1 LEFEPRHLG
10 CHEATRG
17 QSFTMNPPTSSPTRY
32 RFLVLAV
39 LCSLAFLT
47 YLDRICIMRVQGDI
61 ERDLGFAELT
71 PADERALR
79 ESGLAGDSQ
88 ARAKLARDR
97 ATQRMSWV
105 FSAFVAG
112 YVLFEVPGGWLG
124 DRWGA
129 RAVIVRIV
137 LMWSLFTA
145 ATGGVKGIT
154 ALFSSKP
161 GPEQWLM
168 ALVAVRFLFGVG
180 EAGAYP
186 NIARALGRWFPFRER
201 ATAQS
206 FIWLSSRL
214 GGAFAPAIIGVF
226 MLLGGSWQP
235 AFWILGLVGVAWA
248 VFFLSWYRDRPE
260 DKPQVNA
267 AERELIRAGE
277 AGAGSIYDDRPGRW
291 GEATDEPPTR
301 WGERPREPARCD
313 GTAHEPAQG
322 TEAKGEPAREDTRP
336 TKIDAAREDARPT
349 REVFRWAS
357 LFSPNVLALCLAS
370 FCVSFC
376 FYFYITFL
384 PKYLK
389 DQFHVDYGQSQFISG
404 LPLLLGGFA
413 CLAGG
418 FLSDYVIRKTGS
430 KRWGRSLIP
439 IAGWTAAGFCAFAVS
454 QLHSAVAVMALIV
467 IAFVFQDLGVPSM
480 WSLPSD
486 IGGRF
491 AGTVGGWMNSAGA
504 IGGMLSPLVAAKVSI
519 AHGWNATFLVFGAI
533 YLLGA
538 LAWLRVD
545 AGNPIRQSDYCATRK
560 NFAEPPGVV

>member
-1 LEFEPRHLG
+1 
-10 CHEATRG
+10 
-17 QSFTMNPPTSSPTRY
+17 
-32 RFLVLAV
+32 LVLAV

-61 ERDLGFAELT
+61 ERDLGLAELT
-71 PADERALR
+71 PADEQSLR
-79 ESGLAGDSQ
+79 EHGLEGDSQ
-88 ARAKLARDR
+88 ARSKLGRDR
-97 ATQRMSWV
+97 ATKRLSWV

-129 RAVIVRIV
+129 RSVIFRIV
-137 LMWSLFTA
+137 LCWSLFTA

-154 ALFSSKP
+154 ALFSSTP
-161 GPEQWLM
+161 GPEQWL
-168 ALVAVRFLFGVG
+168 VAMIAIRFLFGVG

-214 GGAFAPAIIGVF
+214 GGALAPAIIGGLI
-226 MLLGGSWQP
+226 LLGGGWQR
-235 AFWILGLVGVAWA
+235 AFWILGLMGAVWA
-248 VFFLSWYRDRPE
+248 AFFFIWFRDRPE
-260 DKPQVNA
+260 DKPQVNG

-277 AGAGSIYDDRPGRW
+277 AGAGSIYDDG
-291 GEATDEPPTR
+291 
-301 WGERPREPARCD
+301 
-313 GTAHEPAQG
+313 
-322 TEAKGEPAREDTRP
+322 
-336 TKIDAAREDARPT
+336 AAREDARPT
-349 REVFRWAS
+349 KTAFRWGS

-389 DQFHVDYGQSQFISG
+389 DEFQVDYSQSQFISG

-418 FLSDYVIRKTGS
+418 YLSDYAIRRTGS

-439 IAGWTAAGFCAFAVS
+439 IAGWTAAGLCAFAVS
-454 QLHSAVAVMALIV
+454 QLHSAGAVMTLIV
-467 IAFVFQDLGVPSM
+467 VAFAFQDLGVPSM
-480 WSLPSD
+480 WSLPAD

-491 AGTVGGWMNSAGA
+491 AGTLGGWMNSAGA
-504 IGGMLSPLVAAKVSI
+504 IGGMLSSLVAAQVSI
-519 AHGWNATFLVFGAI
+519 AYGWNATFLVFGAV

-545 AGNPIRQSDYCATRK
+545 AGSPLSQANSRSP
-560 NFAEPPGVV
+560 

>member
-1 LEFEPRHLG
+1 
-10 CHEATRG
+10 
-17 QSFTMNPPTSSPTRY
+17 
-32 RFLVLAV
+32 
-39 LCSLAFLT
+39 
-47 YLDRICIMRVQGDI
+47 MRVQGDI
-61 ERDLGFAELT
+61 ERDLGFSELT
-71 PADERALR
+71 PADEQVLR
-79 ESGLAGDSQ
+79 ERGLESDAR
-88 ARAKLARDR
+88 ARAKLGNDR
-97 ATQRMSWV
+97 ATERMSWI

-129 RAVIVRIV
+129 RAIIFRIV
-137 LMWSLFTA
+137 LCWSLFTA
-145 ATGGVKGIT
+145 ATGGVKGIA
-154 ALFSSKP
+154 ALLSSRP

-168 ALVAVRFLFGVG
+168 VMIAVRFLFGIG

-206 FIWLSSRL
+206 LIWLSSRW
-214 GGAFAPAIIGVF
+214 GGAFAPTIIGALMMF
-226 MLLGGSWQP
+226 GGNWQR
-235 AFWILGLVGVAWA
+235 AFWILGLIGLLWA
-248 VFFLSWYRDRPE
+248 VFFFIWFRDRPE
-260 DKPQVNA
+260 DQPKVNA

-277 AGAGSIYDDRPGRW
+277 AQPGSIYDDASMP
-291 GEATDEPPTR
+291 
-301 WGERPREPARCD
+301 
-313 GTAHEPAQG
+313 Q
-322 TEAKGEPAREDTRP
+322 
-336 TKIDAAREDARPT
+336 
-349 REVFRWAS
+349 FRWMC
-357 LFSPNVLALCLAS
+357 LLSPNVLALCLVS

-389 DQFHVDYGQSQFISG
+389 DQFHVDYAQSQFISG
-404 LPLLLGGFA
+404 LPLLIGGFA

-418 FLSDYVIRKTGS
+418 FLSDYAIRKTRN

-439 IAGWTAAGFCAFAVS
+439 IAGWTTAGLCAFAVS
-454 QLHSAVAVMALIV
+454 QLQSATAVITLII
-467 IAFVFQDLGVPSM
+467 IAFAFQDLGVPSM
-480 WSLPSD
+480 WSLPTD

-519 AHGWNATFLVFGAI
+519 AHGWSAAFVVFGAV

-545 AGNPIRQSDYCATRK
+545 AGTAITQPDGRS
-560 NFAEPPGVV
+560 

>member
-1 LEFEPRHLG
+1 
-10 CHEATRG
+10 
-17 QSFTMNPPTSSPTRY
+17 MNPPTSPPTRY

-71 PADERALR
+71 PADKESLR
-79 ESGLAGDSQ
+79 KSGLEGDSQ

-137 LMWSLFTA
+137 LWWSLFTA

-214 GGAFAPAIIGVF
+214 GGAFAPAIIGGL
-226 MLLGGSWQP
+226 MLLGGGWQR
-235 AFWILGLVGVAWA
+235 AFCILGLVGLGWA
-248 VFFLSWYRDRPE
+248 AFFLMWYRDRPE
-260 DKPQVNA
+260 DTPAVNG

-277 AGAGSIYDDRPGRW
+277 AAPGSIYDDTS
-291 GEATDEPPTR
+291 A
-301 WGERPREPARCD
+301 PA
-313 GTAHEPAQG
+313 
-322 TEAKGEPAREDTRP
+322 
-336 TKIDAAREDARPT
+336 
-349 REVFRWAS
+349 FRWNS
-357 LFSPNVLALCLAS
+357 LISPNVLALCLVS

-389 DQFHVDYGQSQFISG
+389 DQFQVDYAQSQFISG

-418 FLSDYVIRKTGS
+418 FLSDYAIGKTGS

-439 IAGWTAAGFCAFAVS
+439 IIGWTAAGLCAFAVS
-454 QLHSAVAVMALIV
+454 QLHSAVAVMTLIV
-467 IAFVFQDLGVPSM
+467 VAFIFQDFGVPSM
-480 WSLPSD
+480 WSLPTD

-504 IGGMLSPLVAAKVSI
+504 IGGALSPLVAAQVSI
-519 AHGWNATFLVFGAI
+519 AHGWNATFVVFGAV

-545 AGNPIRQSDYCATRK
+545 AGSPMRQSNSRS
-560 NFAEPPGVV
+560 P

>member
-1 LEFEPRHLG
+1 MKRSASP
-10 CHEATRG
+10 
-17 QSFTMNPPTSSPTRY
+17 PTRY
-32 RFLVLAV
+32 RFWVLAV

-61 ERDLGFAELT
+61 ERDLGFAELSA
-71 PADERALR
+71 ADEQSLR
-79 ESGLAGDSQ
+79 ERGLEGDAQ
-88 ARAKLARDR
+88 ARAKVAKDR
-97 ATQRMSWV
+97 ATERMSWV

-129 RAVIVRIV
+129 RAVIFRIV
-137 LMWSLFTA
+137 LCWSLFTA
-145 ATGGVKGIT
+145 ATGGVKWITGIFT
-154 ALFSSKP
+154 SRP
-161 GPEQWLM
+161 GPEHWLM
-168 ALVAVRFLFGVG
+168 VMVAVRFLFGIG

-186 NIARALGRWFPFRER
+186 NIARALGRWFPLRER

-206 FIWLSSRL
+206 FIWLSSRW
-214 GGAFAPAIIGVF
+214 GGAFAPIIIGGLMV
-226 MLLGGSWQP
+226 LGGNWQR
-235 AFWILGLVGVAWA
+235 AFWILGLVGVVWA
-248 VFFLSWYRDRPE
+248 IFFVRWYRDRPE

-277 AGAGSIYDDRPGRW
+277 ATDGSIYDD
-291 GEATDEPPTR
+291 AAAPP
-301 WGERPREPARCD
+301 
-313 GTAHEPAQG
+313 
-322 TEAKGEPAREDTRP
+322 
-336 TKIDAAREDARPT
+336 
-349 REVFRWAS
+349 FRWVS
-357 LFSPNVLALCLAS
+357 LLSPNVLALCLAS

-389 DQFHVDYGQSQFISG
+389 DQFQVDYAQSQFISG

-418 FLSDYVIRKTGS
+418 FLSDYAIRKTGS

-439 IAGWTAAGFCAFAVS
+439 IVGWTAAGLCAFAVS
-454 QLHSAVAVMALIV
+454 QLQSPVAVMALIV
-467 IAFVFQDLGVPSM
+467 FAFAFQDLGVPSM
-480 WSLPSD
+480 WSLPTD

-519 AHGWNATFLVFGAI
+519 AHGWNATFVVFGAV

-545 AGNPIRQSDYCATRK
+545 AGSPIWRPK
-560 NFAEPPGVV
+560 

>member
-1 LEFEPRHLG
+1 
-10 CHEATRG
+10 
-17 QSFTMNPPTSSPTRY
+17 MNSPTSRPTCY
-32 RFLVLAV
+32 RFWVLAA

-61 ERDLGFAELT
+61 ERDLGFAQLT
-71 PADERALR
+71 TADERSLR
-79 ESGLAGDSQ
+79 ERGLENDVQ
-88 ARAKLARDR
+88 ARAKAAKDR
-97 ATQRMSWV
+97 ATERMSWV

-129 RAVIVRIV
+129 RSVIFRIV
-137 LMWSLFTA
+137 LCWSLFTA

-154 ALFSSKP
+154 SLFLSKP
-161 GPEQWLM
+161 GPEQWL
-168 ALVAVRFLFGVG
+168 VAMIAIRFLFGVG

-206 FIWLSSRL
+206 FIWLSSRW
-214 GGAFAPAIIGVF
+214 GGAFAPTIIGGL
-226 MLLGGSWQP
+226 MLLGGDWQR
-235 AFWILGLVGVAWA
+235 AFWILGLVGIAWA
-248 VFFLSWYRDRPE
+248 IFFFVWFRDRPE

-277 AGAGSIYDDRPGRW
+277 ATVGSIYDDASDGW
-291 GEATDEPPTR
+291 GEATDD
-301 WGERPREPARCD
+301 PAR
-313 GTAHEPAQG
+313 G
-322 TEAKGEPAREDTRP
+322 
-336 TKIDAAREDARPT
+336 DARPT
-349 REVFRWAS
+349 TPPFRWAS
-357 LFSPNVLALCLAS
+357 LLSPNVLALCLVS

-389 DQFHVDYGQSQFISG
+389 DQFQVDYAQSQFISG

-418 FLSDYVIRKTGS
+418 FLSDYAIRRTRS

-439 IAGWTAAGFCAFAVS
+439 IAGWTVAGLCAFAVS
-454 QLHSAVAVMALIV
+454 QLHSAAAVMSLIV

-480 WSLPSD
+480 WSLPAD

-491 AGTVGGWMNSAGA
+491 AGTLGGWMNSAGA

-519 AHGWNATFLVFGAI
+519 AHGWNATFLVFGAV

-545 AGNPIRQSDYCATRK
+545 ASSPMRQANAGSA
-560 NFAEPPGVV
+560 

>member
-1 LEFEPRHLG
+1 
-10 CHEATRG
+10 
-17 QSFTMNPPTSSPTRY
+17 MNPSASRPTCF
-32 RFLVLAV
+32 RFGALAI

-47 YLDRICIMRVQGDI
+47 YLDRICIMRVQGEI

-71 PADERALR
+71 PADEQSLRERALQ
-79 ESGLAGDSQ
+79 SDSQ
-88 ARAKLARDR
+88 ARAKLGNDR
-97 ATQRMSWV
+97 ATERMSWV
-105 FSAFVAG
+105 FAAFVAG

-129 RAVIVRIV
+129 RAVILRIV
-137 LMWSLFTA
+137 LCWSFFTA

-154 ALFSSKP
+154 ALFSAKP
-161 GPEQWLM
+161 GPGQWLM
-168 ALVAVRFLFGVG
+168 VLVAVRFLFGVC

-214 GGAFAPAIIGVF
+214 GGAFAPTIIGGL
-226 MLLGGSWQP
+226 MLLGGGWQR
-235 AFWILGLVGVAWA
+235 AFWLLGLLGLLWAAW
-248 VFFLSWYRDRPE
+248 FFSWFRDRPE
-260 DKPQVNA
+260 DKPQVNG

-277 AGAGSIYDDRPGRW
+277 AAAGSIYDD
-291 GEATDEPPTR
+291 ASA
-301 WGERPREPARCD
+301 PA
-313 GTAHEPAQG
+313 
-322 TEAKGEPAREDTRP
+322 
-336 TKIDAAREDARPT
+336 
-349 REVFRWAS
+349 FRWVS
-357 LFSPNVLALCLAS
+357 LISPNVLALCLAS

-389 DQFHVDYGQSQFISG
+389 EQFHVDYAQSQFISG

-418 FLSDYVIRKTGS
+418 FLSDYAVRKLGS

-439 IAGWTAAGFCAFAVS
+439 IAGWTAAGLCAFAVS
-454 QLHSAVAVMALIV
+454 QRNSVGAVIALIV
-467 IAFVFQDLGVPSM
+467 VAFAFQDLGVPSM
-480 WSLPSD
+480 WSLPTD

-491 AGTVGGWMNSAGA
+491 AGTLGGWMNSAGA
-504 IGGMLSPLVAAKVSI
+504 VGGMLSPLVAAKLST
-519 AHGWNATFLVFGAI
+519 ALGWNAAFVVFGAV

-545 AGNPIRQSDYCATRK
+545 AGKPIPQSNNRS
-560 NFAEPPGVV
+560 P

>member
-1 LEFEPRHLG
+1 MIG
-10 CHEATRG
+10 
-17 QSFTMNPPTSSPTRY
+17 PTRH

-71 PADERALR
+71 TKDEQSLR
-79 ESGLAGDSQ
+79 ERGLEGDAQ

-97 ATQRMSWV
+97 ATERMSWI

-137 LMWSLFTA
+137 LLWSLFTA

-154 ALFSSKP
+154 ALFSSKA
-161 GPEQWLM
+161 GPEQWLF
-168 ALVAVRFLFGVG
+168 ALIAIRFLFGIG

-214 GGAFAPAIIGVF
+214 GGAFAPTIIGGL
-226 MLLGGSWQP
+226 MMLGGDWHR
-235 AFWILGLVGVAWA
+235 AFWILGLVGVGWA
-248 VFFLSWYRDRPE
+248 VFFLWWYRDRPE
-260 DKPQVNA
+260 DKPQVNN

-277 AGAGSIYDDRPGRW
+277 AGVGSIYDDGANGSGKAG
-291 GEATDEPPTR
+291 GELKDR
-301 WGERPREPARCD
+301 
-313 GTAHEPAQG
+313 Q
-322 TEAKGEPAREDTRP
+322 
-336 TKIDAAREDARPT
+336 AARGDARPT
-349 REVFRWAS
+349 STKFRWAS
-357 LFSPNVLALCLAS
+357 LFSPNVLALCLVS

-389 DQFHVDYGQSQFISG
+389 DEFHVEYSQSQFITG

-418 FLSDYVIRKTGS
+418 FLSDYAIRRTGS

-439 IAGWTAAGFCAFAVS
+439 IAGWTAAGLCAFAVS

-467 IAFVFQDLGVPSM
+467 IAFAFQDLGVPSM
-480 WSLPSD
+480 WSLPTD

-519 AHGWNATFLVFGAI
+519 AHGWNTTFIVFGAI
-533 YLLGA
+533 YMLGA

-545 AGNPIRQSDYCATRK
+545 AGNPIRQRGSI
-560 NFAEPPGVV
+560 